1 VLLRNFKSDPILST
15 NNKNRLVEK
24 MSDNSDM
31 LSKVQGQMSLPERIA
46 AFVPGFR
53 GYKEKEIRRE
63 SDRLIR
69 NHLYMKLN
77 NERNDLRDIEQKL
90 ADRRYFD
97 VLTDMDRLGAK
108 MDRVVEKINHASYGY
123 SGFFDAVKVKEG
135 NLDSMIAFDNKLLDG
150 INALTMEVDAFKA
163 DLASGV
169 TSNLK
174 TRVQNVTDKL
184 ESLESTF
191 DQRNEVIMG
200 VS

>member
-1 VLLRNFKSDPILST
+1 MSDKSD
-15 NNKNRLVEK
+15 E
-24 MSDNSDM
+24 

-46 AFVPGFR
+46 SFVPGFH
-53 GYKEKEIRRE
+53 GYKEKELRRE

-69 NHLYMKLN
+69 NHLYLKLSI
-77 NERNDLRDIEQKL
+77 EKNDLREIEQKL

-97 VLTDMDRLGAK
+97 VLTDMDRLLAK
-108 MDRVVEKINHASYGY
+108 MDRVVEKVNHASNGY

-135 NLDSMIAFDNKLLDG
+135 NLDHMIDFDNKLIDG
-150 INALTMEVDAFKA
+150 INALATEIDAFKA

-169 TSNLK
+169 TTNLK

-191 DQRNEVIMG
+191 DQRNEVILG

>member
-1 VLLRNFKSDPILST
+1 
-15 NNKNRLVEK
+15 
-24 MSDNSDM
+24 MSDKNDT
-31 LSKVQGQMSLPERIA
+31 LSNVQGQMSLPEKIA

-69 NHLYMKLN
+69 NHLYMKLSL
-77 NERNDLRDIEQKL
+77 EKTDLRAIEQKL

-97 VLTDMDRLGAK
+97 VLTDMDRLLAK

-123 SGFFDAVKVKEG
+123 SGFFDAVKVREE
-135 NLDSMIAFDNKLLDG
+135 NLDHMIDFDNKLLDG
-150 INALTMEVDAFKA
+150 INALATEIDAFKA
-163 DLASGV
+163 DLASGA
-169 TSNLK
+169 TANLQ

-184 ESLESTF
+184 ESLENTF
-191 DQRNEVIMG
+191 DQRNEVILG